1 MLNDAAASNKSIV
14 NDFMPLKGGF
24 IKRGGFGV
32 VFKGMQNALCSHPN
46 KNLCLVK
53 NRINQ
58 NIIIIG
64 YIGERISDKRP
75 VALKFMKMANE
86 EDAKRE
92 YEMYS
97 YLDAIDKPEIEK
109 LGFCSIYYFG
119 KWNEDY
125 MLMAMSLLTD
135 GDLDDKARE
144 GFLDDSVENQAINSL
159 ILFRNFVSVHIYQL

>member
-1 MLNDAAASNKSIV
+1 MLNVAAASNKPIV
-14 NDFMPLKGGF
+14 NNFKPLKGGF
-24 IKRGGFGV
+24 IKSGGFGV
-32 VFKGMQNALCSHPN
+32 VFKGMRHPN
-46 KNLCLVK
+46 NNLCLVI

-58 NIIIIG
+58 KKKKIIG
-64 YIGERISDKRP
+64 YIGVRISDKRP

-86 EDAKRE
+86 QDAKKE

-135 GDLDDKARE
+135 GDLDDKASE
-144 GFLDDSVENQAINSL
+144 GYLDDSVGNQAINSL
-159 ILFRNFVSVHIYQL
+159 ILFRNFVSVYIYYLSLGT